1 MHRRSGGDSRDKIPG
16 PGKRTTSNHSLGP
29 KTEMGL
35 IRPHVRRPGG
45 QVSRR
50 RTHRDRRTAARDQ
63 GPPRRNAAQGL
74 PHVIPSAPRHTGVTV
89 VIPIPQVRKRRDVK
103 PPAQGLRSG
112 RQGASGF
119 GATRPLPPGRVP
131 VAPPGQLPHSLGERR
146 RNKSLPKI
154 SSGITRGLSQAN
166 LVTESLLGE
175 IFSSNTF
182 PLQIHPASNAYI
194 LPSKVNL

>member
-1 MHRRSGGDSRDKIPG
+1 MHPPRPGVHRRSGGGDSRGKIPG

-45 QVSRR
+45 QVSGRAL
-50 RTHRDRRTAARDQ
+50 TAAAECGPGVTTRDPLSTSPHGCDCGHSHSTGKKTEGCQ
-63 GPPRRNAAQGL
+63 AARSRSQVWKAGSVGFRGHTAPPPRPCSRGPPWAAPTQ
-74 PHVIPSAPRHTGVTV
+74 
-89 VIPIPQVRKRRDVK
+89 
-103 PPAQGLRSG
+103 
-112 RQGASGF
+112 
-119 GATRPLPPGRVP
+119 PG
-131 VAPPGQLPHSLGERR
+131 GKTSKQ
-146 RNKSLPKI
+146 KSPKI

>member
-50 RTHRDRRTAARDQ
+50 RTHRDLRTAECGPGATTRDPLSTSPHGGDCGHSHSTGKKTEGCQAARSRSQ
-63 GPPRRNAAQGL
+63 VWKAGSVGFRGHTAPPPRPCSRGPPWAAPTQ
-74 PHVIPSAPRHTGVTV
+74 
-89 VIPIPQVRKRRDVK
+89 
-103 PPAQGLRSG
+103 
-112 RQGASGF
+112 
-119 GATRPLPPGRVP
+119 PGRKTSK
-131 VAPPGQLPHSLGERR
+131 Q
-146 RNKSLPKI
+146 KSPKI